1 MFGRGS
7 IAFGGNDSKLED
19 KIIRHLAIA
28 ATMGRAH
35 HVRRR
40 EGSKNRSVT
49 HKAFKN
55 VSYKFGVPTLL
66 DLTLTP
72 SHILEM
78 REKGDV
84 VTKQIMNEKLGRT
97 VTRVV
102 LPCVV
107 MHSRYHYGAFSDNF
121 TGLELEDGGGR
132 GTSAY
137 QNQDIHKKVQ
147 GHHHC
152 HFLSAHL
159 TTFRARY
166 YMEGVG
172 SEIESGGR
180 TTGKELLKNDTFL

>member
-7 IAFGGNDSKLED
+7 IAFGVNDSKLED

-35 HVRRR
+35 HVRLR

-49 HKAFKN
+49 HKAIKN

-84 VTKQIMNEKLGRT
+84 V
-97 VTRVV
+97 
-102 LPCVV
+102 
-107 MHSRYHYGAFSDNF
+107 S
-121 TGLELEDGGGR
+121 
-132 GTSAY
+132 
-137 QNQDIHKKVQ
+137 
-147 GHHHC
+147 
-152 HFLSAHL
+152 SAHL